1 MSPARCTSLFVLL
14 VAAGC
19 LQPGPP
25 PEGAKL
31 AGGRDISV
39 VGFASINGVPS
50 VVFNRRKAPA
60 TVSKGAVS
68 DLWIVPWDNIQSCQ
82 PTQPRLV
89 VANQS
94 GRWGNTPAGGS
105 FFAMVDEQQVT
116 SGGAG
121 GGQVEAVGTLVR
133 VDSNYQPNL
142 AFENVSTFAPYS
154 DNRLLL
160 RQVPPGDTPGLFLW
174 DGGSQVRLGD
184 VASVSLFNAQF
195 AGSGVAYFVLG
206 SDHVLS
212 RLDKLTDTK
221 QDLHPNV
228 SRFLLQDD
236 EKYAALSLS
245 TAGTSKTVVFELDS
259 GKEIPLALPN
269 PCCWGGFAG
278 DLFTY
283 SQSASGDA
291 PAESHTLDLVT
302 GIDTTLVLP
311 APLVDLGPVVPRP
324 NSDEDLYLDSQGHG
338 VFLGHNDHQVRRVV
352 QRFDQATQTWVP
364 VTMLLCD
371 TTSRFRPFSPDG
383 QYLIYVDP
391 QPTTEAEPDPHGPL
405 MVQDSN
411 LVNPPR
417 QLSTPGMS
425 VWGGG
430 CFFIIPGPS
439 GARRRGRDPGAQ
451 DEANDPGAQGE
462 ANLFSIQGPS
472 GPILGFSASIVRA
485 SADFYFANYETGALR
500 VVASSIGNVTVD
512 GYQQI
517 FGTVN
522 VSAQDE
528 TGDLVVEHLQD
539 SGGRILAHAVTEF
552 TSWAGGLVAYVVR
565 GRAASDHDGLWGS
578 TMAPPGQD
586 GGR

>member
-1 MSPARCTSLFVLL
+1 M
-14 VAAGC
+14 
-19 LQPGPP
+19 
-25 PEGAKL
+25 
-31 AGGRDISV
+31 AGGRDIGG
-39 VGFASINGVPS
+39 VGFVSIAGVPS
-50 VVFNRRKAPA
+50 VVFSRRKAPA

-82 PTQPRLV
+82 ATQPRLV
-89 VANQS
+89 IANQS
-94 GRWGNTPAGGS
+94 DRWGDASAGGS

-121 GGQVEAVGTLVR
+121 GGQVESVGTLVR
-133 VDSNYQPNL
+133 VDPNYQPNL
-142 AFENVSTFAPYS
+142 TFENVSAVVPYS

-174 DGGSQVRLGD
+174 DGGNQVRLGD

-206 SDHVLS
+206 SDRVLS

-228 SRFLLQDD
+228 SRFLLRGD

-259 GKEIPLALPN
+259 GKEIPKEIPLALPN

-278 DLFTY
+278 DQFTY

-311 APLVDLGPVVPRP
+311 APLVDYGPVFGRP

-352 QRFDQATQTWVP
+352 QRFDQATQKWVP
-364 VTMLLCD
+364 VTMLISS
-371 TTSRFRPFSPDG
+371 TSTPFSPDG

-391 QPTTEAEPDPHGPL
+391 QPTTEAEPEPHGPL
-405 MVQDSN
+405 MVLDSN
-411 LVNPPR
+411 LVSPPR

-425 VWGGG
+425 VWGGK
-430 CFFIIPGPS
+430 FFFVNSGS
-439 GARRRGRDPGAQ
+439 GARPRGR
-451 DEANDPGAQGE
+451 DPGAQGE

-472 GPILGFSASIVRA
+472 GPILVFWASIVRG
-485 SADFYFANYETGALR
+485 SADLYFANYETGELR
-500 VVASSIGNVTVD
+500 VVASSIGEVTAD
-512 GYQQI
+512 YQQM
-517 FGTVN
+517 FGRVN

-539 SGGRILAHAVTEF
+539 SGGRILAHAVTEA
-552 TSWAGGLVAYVVR
+552 TSWAGLVAYVVR